1 MARVTVSKQERKI
14 LTHSLIG
21 VAIMIGFRF
30 LPLNLPEVT
39 PIGKEVIGIFLGTLY
54 LWSTVDP
61 IWGSLIAVGMV
72 GFSSF
77 MPMGQVLKECFGN
90 PTLIQCLYLMVM
102 SGALVHY
109 KVTAYIGRFFLT
121 RKFTNGRPWLLSF
134 VICIGCFIMAA
145 FVNAFTGIFLFWPVL
160 YDVFDEIGYKK
171 GDAYPRVIITLVV
184 VSALI
189 GFPVAPFAQ
198 NGLALLSNFAT
209 ITEKTMG
216 TAIVVNNAAYLGI
229 SLSMGIIC
237 IIACILYAKFI
248 LRPDVSK
255 LKELN
260 VETMNRHP
268 LPPMTLS
275 QKLLGGSFVV
285 LVLLML
291 IPSVF
296 PTLPGMAKLGSS
308 TAGIGLTVTAV
319 LAAVRIKGKA
329 LIDVP
334 AVLATDIS
342 WSSYYIIAAAI
353 FLGSVMTDQ
362 STGVSAFLEYML
374 SPIFSNM
381 SPIVFTIAL
390 LLAAGFL
397 TNLCNSLVIGM
408 ILQPII
414 VSYCMQTGANAG
426 PIVTVMILFV
436 LLSAAITPAASPF
449 AALLHGNKEWVP
461 TKYVYQYTIPLVLI
475 ELVIYVFL
483 GIPLANI
490 LM

>member
-1 MARVTVSKQERKI
+1 M
-14 LTHSLIG
+14 
-21 VAIMIGFRF
+21 
-30 LPLNLPEVT
+30 
-39 PIGKEVIGIFLGTLY
+39 
-54 LWSTVDP
+54 
-61 IWGSLIAVGMV
+61 
-72 GFSSF
+72 
-77 MPMGQVLKECFGN
+77 
-90 PTLIQCLYLMVM
+90 
-102 SGALVHY
+102 
-109 KVTAYIGRFFLT
+109 
-121 RKFTNGRPWLLSF
+121 
-134 VICIGCFIMAA
+134 
-145 FVNAFTGIFLFWPVL
+145 
-160 YDVFDEIGYKK
+160 
-171 GDAYPRVIITLVV
+171 
-184 VSALI
+184 
-189 GFPVAPFAQ
+189 
-198 NGLALLSNFAT
+198 
-209 ITEKTMG
+209 
-216 TAIVVNNAAYLGI
+216 
-229 SLSMGIIC
+229 
-237 IIACILYAKFI
+237 
-248 LRPDVSK
+248 
-255 LKELN
+255 
-260 VETMNRHP
+260 
-268 LPPMTLS
+268 
-275 QKLLGGSFVV
+275 
-285 LVLLML
+285 
-291 IPSVF
+291 
-296 PTLPGMAKLGSS
+296 
-308 TAGIGLTVTAV
+308 
-319 LAAVRIKGKA
+319 AAVRIKGKA

-342 WSSYYIIAAAI
+342 WSSYYIIVAAI